1 LEPTPNCTRI
11 KERLNSNDRSAAVLH
26 NHQNAF
32 FGNGVLVHLKLDEL
46 EPLIAN
52 TEMAGL
58 FVCVPAMEKDQPDII
73 KRLKRW

>member
-1 LEPTPNCTRI
+1 MLINQI
-11 KERLNSNDRSAAVLH
+11 V
-26 NHQNAF
+26 F
-32 FGNGVLVHLKLDEL
+32 FGKGVLVHLKVNEL

-73 KRLKRW
+73 KRLKRR